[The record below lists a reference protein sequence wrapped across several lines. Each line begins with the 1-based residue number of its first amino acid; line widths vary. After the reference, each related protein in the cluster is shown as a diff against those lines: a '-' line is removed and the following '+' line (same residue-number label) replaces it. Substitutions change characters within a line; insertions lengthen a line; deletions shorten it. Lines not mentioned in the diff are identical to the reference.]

1 MNPFTVIIPVRN
13 EAKSLPLLLH
23 FLNEAKPA
31 PAEIIFMDGQS
42 TDDTRKIIEAHA
54 SRNGKIKLIDN
65 PRGFVPFGLNQAIK
79 LSGGDPVIRLDAHTE
94 YADDYFEKVLQTF
107 ERTGADIVGGPMRA
121 RGTTALQHAV
131 AYCTSTGFGIGDS
144 SFHDEKAEGEAESV
158 YLGAWKRHVF
168 EKAGYFDEEMLRN
181 QDDEFHYRA
190 RSKGLRIYLNPA
202 IRSWYQPRGT
212 WKSLFRQYFQYGLFK
227 PLVLKK
233 VSSGLRLRHLIP
245 AGFVLYLIA
254 LVPGLCM
261 VGLTLLLPLLLY
273 VLLGLRFALKMPG
286 GINERL
292 MALGVYPVLH
302 IAYGSGFILGLLG
315 LRKLF
320 LRA

>member
-1 MNPFTVIIPVRN
+1 MSPFTVIIPVRN
-13 EAKSLPLLLH
+13 EAKSLPALLH
-23 FLNEAKPA
+23 FLHEVKPA
-31 PAEIIFMDGQS
+31 PAEIIFMDGRS
-42 TDDTRKIIEAHA
+42 TDNTREIIESHA
-54 SRNGKIKLIDN
+54 SRDRRIRLIDN
-65 PRGFVPFGLNQAIK
+65 PKGFVPYGLNQAIRQ
-79 LSGGDPVIRLDAHTE
+79 SSGDPVIRLDAHTE

-121 RGTTALQHAV
+121 RGITALQQAV

-144 SFHDEKAEGEAESV
+144 SFHDEAAEGEAESV
-158 YLGAWKRHVF
+158 YLGAWKRVVF
-168 EKAGYFDEEMLRN
+168 EKAGYFDEDMLRN

-190 RSKGLRIYLNPA
+190 RSIGLTIYLDPA

-212 WKSLFRQYFQYGLFK
+212 WKALFRQYFQYGLFK

-245 AGFVLYLIA
+245 AGFVLYLITC
-254 LVPGLCM
+254 VIGYSITGLIF
-261 VGLTLLLPLLLY
+261 LIPLFLY
-273 VLLGLRFALKMPG
+273 VLLDIRFALKMPARKK
-286 GINERL
+286 ERM

-302 IAYGSGFILGLLG
+302 TAYGSGFILGLLG
-315 LRKLF
+315 MRKLF

>member
-1 MNPFTVIIPVRN
+1 MSPFTVIIPVKN
-13 EAKSLPLLLH
+13 EAKSLPLLLR
-23 FLNEAKPA
+23 FLHEAKPA
-31 PAEIIFMDGQS
+31 PSEIIFMDGRS
-42 TDDTRKIIEAHA
+42 TDNTREIIESHA
-54 SRNGKIKLIDN
+54 SRDQRIKLIDN
-65 PRGFVPFGLNQAIK
+65 PKGFVPYGLNQAITQ
-79 LSGGDPVIRLDAHTE
+79 SGGDPVIRLDAHTE
-94 YADDYFEKVLQTF
+94 YAADYFEQVLKTF

-121 RGTTALQHAV
+121 RGTTALQQAV

-158 YLGAWKRHVF
+158 YLGAWKRRVF

-190 RSKGLRIYLNPA
+190 RSKGLTIYLNPA

-245 AGFVLYLIA
+245 AGFALYLITLA
-254 LVPGLCM
+254 IGYYFFGL
-261 VGLTLLLPLLLY
+261 LFLFPLFIYLLLDI
-273 VLLGLRFALKMPG
+273 RFAMKMSG
-286 GINERL
+286 RKKERI

-315 LRKLF
+315 MRKLF